1 MKASRL
7 WTCGML
13 LLVANGAAHA
23 AECVAEKQAAS
34 MSEAVYHGVDEA
46 NKLIVKKQMDEAI
59 EKLIKLAENGSDFD
73 KAVVYYNLGFA
84 YSSKNDYANAAKAF
98 AKAVALKAL
107 PQQQHQQ
114 LQFNLGQLY
123 IVAGQHEE
131 GIKTLQDYIT
141 GACTPPPPEAHIFL
155 ANALIEK
162 KRFKEA
168 VPQIDLALAKAK
180 APNQTWLEMKLA
192 VNYELK
198 DFKACAASLVQLIG
212 LAPTKPDYWKQLS
225 TMFFE
230 MKQDMEAV
238 AVLAVAERQGFIDKP
253 TERKNLYN
261 VYMMLDLPFKAGL
274 LMQDALDKNV
284 LPANEENLESVANAW
299 INARESVRAEATLK
313 KLAAASEKGE
323 FFYKLG
329 AMYGDEERWK
339 ESRDM
344 LTKALQKGGVKR
356 TGEAW
361 MRIAVAEHNLKNT
374 PAAVAALQKSMTYDD
389 TRKQAAAWLRHL
401 TGQVAS
407 TQ

>member
-1 MKASRL
+1 MTMR
-7 WTCGML
+7 MMF
-13 LLVANGAAHA
+13 LLVAATCSGAHA
-23 AECVAEKQAAS
+23 ADCVVEKQAAS
-34 MSEAVYHGVDEA
+34 MSEAVYYGVDEA
-46 NKLIVKKQMDEAI
+46 TKLIAKKQMDEAI
-59 EKLIKLAENGSDFD
+59 EKLTKLAENGSDFD

-84 YSSKNDYANAAKAF
+84 HSSKNDYANAAKAF

-131 GIKTLQDYIT
+131 GIKTLQDYIA
-141 GACTPPPPEAHIFL
+141 GACTPPPHEAHIFL

-168 VPQIDLALAKAK
+168 VPQIDLALSKAK

-198 DFKACAASLVQLIG
+198 DFKACAASLVQLVG

-230 MKQDMEAV
+230 LKQDMEAV

-253 TERKNLYN
+253 NERKNLFN

-274 LMQDALDKNV
+274 LMQEALDKNV

-299 INARESVRAEATLK
+299 INARESVRAETTLK
-313 KLAAASEKGE
+313 KLATASDKGE

-329 AMYGDEERWK
+329 AIYGDEERWK
-339 ESRDM
+339 ESREM
-344 LTKALQKGGVKR
+344 LAKALQKGGIKR
-356 TGEAW
+356 SGEAW
-361 MRIAVAEHNLKNT
+361 MRIAVAEYNLKDT

-389 TRKQAAAWLRHL
+389 TRKQASAWLRHL

-407 TQ
+407 TP